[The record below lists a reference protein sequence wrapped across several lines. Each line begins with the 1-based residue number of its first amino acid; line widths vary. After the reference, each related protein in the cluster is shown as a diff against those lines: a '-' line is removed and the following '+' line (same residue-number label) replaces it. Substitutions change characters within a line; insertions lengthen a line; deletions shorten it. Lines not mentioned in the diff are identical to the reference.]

1 MPYSDAELLDD
12 IRDLAAKFGRPPTL
26 AEYDDHGTA
35 AKTTVTRRFGGWN
48 EALEA
53 AGCDPRE
60 PTSAIP
66 DEELL
71 AALQEL
77 ADDLG
82 HVPTGAEMN
91 TEGPHWVSTYE
102 DAFGSWGEALD
113 AAGLEDPGVRGRP
126 HDDETLLAE
135 LRRVGEVM
143 EGTPAYSDMAL
154 EGAHDPRTYV
164 RRFGSWNDALE
175 AAGFD
180 AREQGQQVSD
190 AELVRDLH
198 RLAEELGER
207 PTSSDVVEAGAHGLA
222 TYQRRFGSWS
232 AAVTVAF
239 EELDGDVA
247 DRDGGDTETEC

>member
-12 IRDLAAKFGRPPTL
+12 IRDLAAEFGRPPTL
-26 AEYDDHGTA
+26 AEYDDHGMA

-53 AGCDPRE
+53 AGFDPRE

-71 AALQEL
+71 AALREL
-77 ADDLG
+77 ADELG
-82 HVPTGAEMN
+82 HVPTGDEMN
-91 TEGPHWVSTYE
+91 AEGPHWVSTYE
-102 DAFGSWGEALD
+102 DAFGSWGDALE
-113 AAGLEDPGVRGRP
+113 AAGLEAPGVRGRP

-135 LRRVGEVM
+135 LRRVGEAV
-143 EGTPAYSDMAL
+143 GDTPTYGDIAR

-164 RRFGSWNDALE
+164 RRFGSWNEALE

-180 AREQGQQVSD
+180 AREQGQQVSE
-190 AELVRDLH
+190 AELIDDLH
-198 RLAEELGER
+198 RLREELGER
-207 PTSSDVVEAGAHGLA
+207 PTADDVVEAGAHGLA

-232 AAVTVAF
+232 AAVTAAF
-239 EELDGDVA
+239 EELDDDGT
-247 DRDGGDTETEC
+247 DRDGDDPEAG